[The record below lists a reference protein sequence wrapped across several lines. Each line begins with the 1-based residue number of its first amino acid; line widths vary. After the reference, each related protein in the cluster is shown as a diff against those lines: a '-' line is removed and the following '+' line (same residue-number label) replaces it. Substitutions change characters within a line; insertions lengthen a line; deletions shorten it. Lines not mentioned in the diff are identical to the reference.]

1 MAAQQKDQCRM
12 TVELLRL
19 PFPNQIIRPLA
30 LAGHCLMLLQRALC
44 FFPAVGL
51 AGRLGLAVVTLLPL
65 NCKRD
70 SLLVGRQRSV
80 VFGRGQ

>member
-12 TVELLRL
+12 EIELLRL
-19 PFPNQIIRPLA
+19 QGTNQIIRPLA

-44 FFPAVGL
+44 FFPTVGV
-51 AGRLGLAVVTLLPL
+51 AGRLPLAVVTLLPL
-65 NCKRD
+65 NYKRD